1 MRFERQ
7 YALEDDDV
15 VARLR
20 ALTDYWKARHG
31 IDSEWDGG
39 EVRLRGRKMGVKYD
53 AKVIIGG
60 GVVRADVEAGF
71 LAEKLGAPA
80 YVERKVAD
88 YLDPANSLAS
98 LRSRIPA

>member
-7 YALEDDDV
+7 YALEDDDG

-39 EVRLRGRKMGVKYD
+39 DVRLRGRKMGVKYD
-53 AKVIIGG
+53 AKVTIGVG
-60 GVVRADVEAGF
+60 RGRKTQDKRQSLKDKEAKQ
-71 LAEKLGAPA
+71 EM
-80 YVERKVAD
+80 RD
-88 YLDPANSLAS
+88 
-98 LRSRIPA
+98 R